1 MKRQDQEDSEI
12 NHTADVEDNN
22 VDNTSKTVLP
32 LKKNNDHHSRR
43 FKTCL
48 NQNKELF
55 QMVYDIKNK
64 QDVFCKEIKEQLSGI
79 LEKVDQLMI
88 PENSYWKDKP
98 GYIEKHGPQWIH
110 IYSGRIE
117 LLCNEII
124 KSHRCDKAKDVHA
137 AMFDIFCDDWLTQIN
152 TTASAEAIHEFKKSR
167 KTKRT
172 FQCLFEA
179 DDDEISVDTTKSII
193 FEELGN
199 YHKVTSSESSEDETD
214 GDLANENNKG
224 NDQSNGDFTHQEEIN

>member
-1 MKRQDQEDSEI
+1 MVPLRPV
-12 NHTADVEDNN
+12 TADVEDNN

-64 QDVFCKEIKEQLSGI
+64 QDMFCKEIKEQLSGI

-98 GYIEKHGPQWIH
+98 GYIEKHGPQWMH

-117 LLCNEII
+117 PLCNEII
-124 KSHRCDKAKDVHA
+124 KSRRYDKAKDVHT
-137 AMFDIFCDDWLTQIN
+137 AMFDIFGNDWLIQIN
-152 TTASAEAIHEFKKSR
+152 TTASAEAIHEFKKLR
-167 KTKRT
+167 KTKRA

-179 DDDEISVDTTKSII
+179 DDD
-193 FEELGN
+193 ELGN